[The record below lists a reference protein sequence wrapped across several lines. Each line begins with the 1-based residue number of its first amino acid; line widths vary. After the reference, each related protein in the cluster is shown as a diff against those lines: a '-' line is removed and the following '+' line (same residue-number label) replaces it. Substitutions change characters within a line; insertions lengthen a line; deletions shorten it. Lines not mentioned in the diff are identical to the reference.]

1 MEDYKVLEEI
11 EDAILEE
18 NKEEVKADLT
28 QPNNEVY
35 PAYLDT
41 NIISLPLSNYL
52 ALYDANKE
60 LNTHL
65 NNLVELIIKNT
76 DLNYNKDGL
85 LIDRYGSEAITKYVK
100 TVATL
105 QYVERY
111 EELVAEED

>member
-1 MEDYKVLEEI
+1 MEDIKVLEEI

-18 NKEEVKADLT
+18 NKEEVEADLT
-28 QPNNEVY
+28 QPNNEGY
-35 PAYLDT
+35 PAYLNT
-41 NIISLPLSNYL
+41 NIISLPLSDYL

-65 NNLVELIIKNT
+65 NNLVELIINNT
-76 DLNYNKDGL
+76 ELNYDKDGL
-85 LIDRYGSEAITKYVK
+85 LVDRYGSETITKYVK
-100 TVATL
+100 TVSPL